1 MRYTQASIG
10 EQRRWKPSD
19 ADRAVQKL
27 HAIGIYDLAA
37 LDEALGGGEERR
49 PQTLNRRLRKAGF
62 KVFGKEALALLS
74 FEISKLVSADGASK
88 AVVASAG
95 KQAVDGSA
103 RVARALLAAADGN
116 TGVEV
121 ISRSTASR
129 R

>member
-1 MRYTQASIG
+1 
-10 EQRRWKPSD
+10 
-19 ADRAVQKL
+19 
-27 HAIGIYDLAA
+27 
-37 LDEALGGGEERR
+37 LDTRQALGGGEERR

-74 FEISKLVSADGASK
+74 FEISKLVAADGAAK
-88 AVVASAG
+88 AAAAAAGRPGKPG
-95 KQAVDGSA
+95 KQAADGSE

-121 ISRSTASR
+121 ISRSTAAR